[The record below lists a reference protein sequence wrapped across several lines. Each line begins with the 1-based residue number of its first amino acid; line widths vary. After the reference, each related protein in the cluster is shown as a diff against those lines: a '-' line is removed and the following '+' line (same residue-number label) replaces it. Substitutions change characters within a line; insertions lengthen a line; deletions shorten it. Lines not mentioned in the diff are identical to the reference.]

1 MRAVNTMSK
10 ADLVRQRQ
18 QQALQGKINQTKN
31 AVEPPLKQKVV
42 PIVTRKQA
50 FATSYP
56 IMPKQASRRQY
67 NYSIGATGA
76 AVRLPAISSINI
88 GWRFLSLFLGIFC
101 MVGIFLLF
109 NSNEFKVQQI
119 QTAGLIRLTTNDLNA
134 VLNVSEK
141 PLVFFDANQA
151 VKDISIA
158 FPELTD
164 VQISMSFPNNIK
176 VSALERQ
183 PVLNWQT
190 EKQAYWIDPEGVIIP
205 PRGQVDNIL
214 LISASSP
221 PPVILSTEDI
231 ELLNSNS
238 VIEAGSTN
246 IAASQV
252 NNWGEKIDPVIID
265 AANQLASFIPSGSQ
279 ILYNNTHGM
288 GWKAEQGWDVFVG
301 LTLNDIQ
308 YKLNAY
314 QALVQKLSSEGINPS
329 MVSVEFAQRP
339 YYRE

>member
-1 MRAVNTMSK
+1 MRAANTLSK

-18 QQALQGKINQTKN
+18 QQALQGKINQTKK
-31 AVEPPLKQKVV
+31 AVEPPLRQPVV

-50 FATSYP
+50 YASSYP
-56 IMPKQASRRQY
+56 AIPKQASRRQY

-76 AVRLPAISSINI
+76 AVRLPAISTINI

-101 MVGIFLLF
+101 MVGIFLLL

-119 QTAGLIRLTTNDLNA
+119 QTAGLVRLSANDLNA
-134 VLNVSEK
+134 VLNTSEK

-151 VKDISIA
+151 IKDISIA
-158 FPELTD
+158 FPELTNI
-164 VQISMSFPNNIK
+164 QISMSFPNDIK

-214 LISASSP
+214 LITASAP
-221 PPVILSTEDI
+221 PPVTLSTEDI
-231 ELLNSNS
+231 ELLKSTSMN
-238 VIEAGSTN
+238 EAESTN
-246 IAASQV
+246 ITSSQV
-252 NNWGEKIDPVIID
+252 SNWGKKIDPVIID
-265 AANQLASFIPSGSQ
+265 AANQLASFIPPGSR

-288 GWKAEQGWDVFVG
+288 GWKAEQGWDVYVG
-301 LTLNDIQ
+301 LTLNDIN

-314 QALVQKLSSEGINPS
+314 QALVQKFSSEGIYPS